1 VSERGYEILSLDDL
15 DRYSTTPSA
24 PVIMPLRRR
33 LGFRPYGLNCWT
45 ATAAGG
51 QLIEGHYERDGT
63 EELYVV
69 VRGRATF
76 TLGEETLDAPAG
88 TLVHAPPGTFRQ
100 AVAAEEDT
108 IVLAVGAKAGEAFTP
123 TGWED
128 FVIAYALRGTGDVEG
143 GRALIREA
151 LARDPDAWQGQ
162 YNAACFESLA
172 GGAGAAFEHLRR
184 AVAGNADEV
193 RRHAAED
200 PDFEPLRA
208 DPRWAE
214 VIG

>member
-1 VSERGYEILSLDDL
+1 MSERGYEILALDDL
-15 DRYSTTPSA
+15 DRYSTTAGA

-33 LGFRPYGLNCWT
+33 LGFQPYGLNCWT
-45 ATAAGG
+45 ADAAGG

-76 TLGEETLDAPAG
+76 TLGEETVDAPAG

-108 IVLAVGAKAGEAFTP
+108 IVLAVGAKAGEAFKP

-128 FVIAYALRGTGDVEG
+128 FVIAYALRRTGDVEG
-143 GRALIREA
+143 GRALIGEA
-151 LARDPDAWQGQ
+151 LARDPEAWQGQ

-172 GGAGAAFEHLRR
+172 GDADAAFEHLRR
-184 AVAGNADEV
+184 AVAGNSDEV
-193 RRHAAED
+193 RRHVAED
-200 PDFEPLRA
+200 PDFEPIRD
-208 DPRWAE
+208 DPRWPE
-214 VIG
+214 LIG